1 MRGDL
6 SCCQEL
12 KGSIQPGRLELAN
25 RCRQIKTVTQS
36 LSLAS
41 VSGSLPSAAATGS
54 HLVEA
59 LHSEPTSLRCHWHDT
74 TIGHGGNKKWTVY
87 PTWWTKPLLLRRW
100 DYAGRQTNSRA
111 LLDDVMVIS
120 LTVTTFSQ
128 WRASLVWQPG
138 WLPPRRPN
146 GVRTDEVNNKPFK
159 LIQSHIW
166 SKVPALKRTSGLLD

>member
-6 SCCQEL
+6 SCFQEL
-12 KGSIQPGRLELAN
+12 RGSIQPDRLELAN

-41 VSGSLPSAAATGS
+41 VSGSLLSAAGTGS
-54 HLVEA
+54 HLIEA

-74 TIGHGGNKKWTVY
+74 TIGHGGNNKWTVY
-87 PTWWTKPLLLRRW
+87 PTWWTQSLLLRRW
-100 DYAGRQTNSRA
+100 DYAGRPTNSWA
-111 LLDDVMVIS
+111 LRDDVIVIS
-120 LTVTTFSQ
+120 LIVTARSQ
-128 WRASLVWQPG
+128 WLAPLLWQPG
-138 WLPPRRPN
+138 WVLLQRPN
-146 GVRTDEVNNKPFK
+146 GVRMDMVNNKPFK